1 EEAKRARGNGRGLS
15 WREVAGASDSIQ
27 SCTGGTI
34 RQLYSHGKGQ
44 SKKRGKGLDCKSI
57 RRGYVG
63 YIARH
68 TSETEIQEI
77 YVRSRESGSGAWR
90 EGNKM
95 HCKSL
100 AGSQNGSVR
109 GSQK

>member
-1 EEAKRARGNGRGLS
+1 IK
-15 WREVAGASDSIQ
+15 I
-27 SCTGGTI
+27 CTGGTI
-34 RQLYSHGKGQ
+34 RKLYSHGKGQ
-44 SKKRGKGLDCKSI
+44 SKKRGKGLHCKSI

-68 TSETEIQEI
+68 TSETEIHEI

-90 EGNKM
+90 EGDKM

-109 GSQK
+109 GSQKQRASDNQPRVTPWEG